1 MSFFPMP
8 LAQTWL
14 AITMF
19 KAPESICSL
28 QARKVI
34 CKVAPGQALVCFDN
48 CPENRDESNPHR
60 MFIDWLQFI
69 PFFGTLQ
76 SHLLKGHRGKK
87 TSPCSLDSSLLGKRE
102 YKKGYL
108 PVQQKVSFTDNP

>member
-1 MSFFPMP
+1 MSFFAGNRGMSFFAMP

-34 CKVAPGQALVCFDN
+34 CKVAPGQALSCFDN
-48 CPENRDESNPHR
+48 CPEKRDESNLHTMLRP
-60 MFIDWLQFI
+60 
-69 PFFGTLQ
+69 
-76 SHLLKGHRGKK
+76 
-87 TSPCSLDSSLLGKRE
+87 
-102 YKKGYL
+102 
-108 PVQQKVSFTDNP
+108 

>member
-1 MSFFPMP
+1 MSFFAMP

-34 CKVAPGQALVCFDN
+34 CKVAPGQALSCFDN
-48 CPENRDESNPHR
+48 CPEKRDESNLHSI
-60 MFIDWLQFI
+60 FIDWLQFI
-69 PFFGTLQ
+69 PFVGTL
-76 SHLLKGHRGKK
+76 K
-87 TSPCSLDSSLLGKRE
+87 SLL
-102 YKKGYL
+102 
-108 PVQQKVSFTDNP
+108 